1 MNGKP
6 LFSSL
11 LEILQH
17 NRNTGLASSVT
28 GLPPVTEN
36 ASTGYFKFLCHE
48 IKSTL
53 GGQDNE

>member
-11 LEILQH
+11 LEILKH
-17 NRNTGLASSVT
+17 NRNT

-36 ASTGYFKFLCHE
+36 ASTGYFKFLCRE
-48 IKSTL
+48 IKNIL
-53 GGQDNE
+53 GRQDNE